1 MLFSVESSKDWFVTV
16 NGTGTACSQT
26 NPCPLG
32 TALALAGDGDTI
44 CLGGGTYTG
53 TSTEVIAVTG
63 NVTILGGWDGASSG
77 AVVRDPGASP
87 TILDGQNSRRV
98 AYITGTV
105 SPRLEGLTFT
115 RGNATGLGGDL
126 SLPWADVGGA
136 VYANGTS
143 AVVTNCRILSSTAG
157 FGGGLAFYYGAPT
170 LGNSTVQGNTAV
182 QYVAPLTRGLGGGVF
197 LYHSPATIVGNMVI
211 RNVASGTTQYDGGGG
226 LYLDASAAQVVSNT
240 IQGNS
245 SPSSQGAGLYLYQSA
260 VVLRENFI
268 AFNIP
273 AMLGGGVFMWLSP
286 AHLQAN
292 FILDNEA
299 INQGGGLCAFGC
311 YPFTMTNNIIGLN
324 RSQGIAAGM
333 MVAGSGSPWQGSQGT
348 MLHNTFVHNTSSVPW
363 MVHVGSA
370 AGSPARL
377 VFTDTLFDKP
387 GGVAVDPT
395 GSVILDTTLWHSSL
409 LIQPGLTVTGTAGG
423 TVITRN
429 DVYGDPDLAW
439 NRFFRLGPNSAAIDA
454 GVNAGVAADIDGQF
468 RPAGSGYDIGADE
481 FYPGL
486 CLPVIHKE

>member
-1 MLFSVESSKDWFVTV
+1 
-16 NGTGTACSQT
+16 
-26 NPCPLG
+26 
-32 TALALAGDGDTI
+32 
-44 CLGGGTYTG
+44 
-53 TSTEVIAVTG
+53 
-63 NVTILGGWDGASSG
+63 
-77 AVVRDPGASP
+77 
-87 TILDGQNSRRV
+87 
-98 AYITGTV
+98 
-105 SPRLEGLTFT
+105 
-115 RGNATGLGGDL
+115 
-126 SLPWADVGGA
+126 
-136 VYANGTS
+136 
-143 AVVTNCRILSSTAG
+143 LSSTAG
-157 FGGGLAFYYGAPT
+157 LGGGLAFYYGTPT

-197 LYHSPATIVGNMVI
+197 LYHSPAAIVGNMVV

-260 VVLRENFI
+260 AVLRENFI

-299 INQGGGLCAFGC
+299 IDQGGGVCAFGC

-348 MLHNTFVHNTSSVPW
+348 MLHNTFVHNTSSAPW

-370 AGSPARL
+370 SGSPARL

-429 DVYGDPDLAW
+429 DIYGDPDLAW
-439 NRFFRLGPNSAAIDA
+439 NKLFRLGPNSAAIDA
-454 GVNAGVAADIDGQF
+454 GVNAGVATDIDGQA
-468 RPAGSGYDIGADE
+468 RPAGSGHDIGAGE